1 MQKIL
6 LRSFEGYNMLN
17 NGASFIKQMV
27 DKFDCWES
35 SVPENLQEINLSKN
49 V

>member
-1 MQKIL
+1 MEDL
-6 LRSFEGYNMLN
+6 LFKLL
-17 NGASFIKQMV
+17 FQLKMV